1 MEKLKTND
9 QSSIRKVIAVLSG
22 KGGVGKSLVSCLL
35 ASSLKKQG
43 YRVGILDADITG
55 PSIPKAFGIT
65 DHATSDGVNMVPQ
78 KSKGGIQVMSVNLI
92 LDNPASP
99 VLWRAPI
106 ISKAIRQFYE
116 NVSWGDLDFLLVDMP
131 PGTGDVALTVFQS
144 LPVDGL
150 VLVTTPQDLVEL
162 IVEKS
167 ANMAS
172 QMNIPILGLV
182 ENMSYFTCPHCGE
195 KTEIYGPSKV
205 QDMARRYGIDKY
217 LQLPINP
224 DFAKKVDQSMV
235 EYIDLADL
243 DLFAL
248 SLD

>member
-1 MEKLKTND
+1 
-9 QSSIRKVIAVLSG
+9 
-22 KGGVGKSLVSCLL
+22 
-35 ASSLKKQG
+35 
-43 YRVGILDADITG
+43 
-55 PSIPKAFGIT
+55 
-65 DHATSDGVNMVPQ
+65 
-78 KSKGGIQVMSVNLI
+78 MSVNLI

-167 ANMAS
+167 ANMAA

-205 QDMARRYGIDKY
+205 QDLAQRYGIDKY

-224 DFAKKVDQSMV
+224 DFAKKVDQGLV
-235 EYIDLADL
+235 EYIDLSDL